1 LLPKILCDHIVF
13 KGDGGIVVASVV
25 WPWWLYVWPSGRQ
38 FYGATESYWVEI
50 VGGTVPGGDGFDR
63 I

>member
-1 LLPKILCDHIVF
+1 M
-13 KGDGGIVVASVV
+13 VASV
-25 WPWWLYVWPSGRQ
+25 VWPSGRQ

-63 I
+63 INIMSSEISLT